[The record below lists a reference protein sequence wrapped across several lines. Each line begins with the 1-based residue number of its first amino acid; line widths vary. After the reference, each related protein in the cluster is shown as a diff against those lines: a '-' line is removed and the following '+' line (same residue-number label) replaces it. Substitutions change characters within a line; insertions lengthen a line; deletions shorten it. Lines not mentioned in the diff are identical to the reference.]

1 MINIRKKLINEIVYG
16 TIEFFMENSDE
27 LFVYKRQSIE
37 NNTYLLVI
45 LSFKDTEIDFLK
57 VK

>member
-1 MINIRKKLINEIVYG
+1 MINIRKKLIDEIVYG